1 MHYVEMAQKITAWEG
16 AIFGHFR
23 QVGLPLT
30 PSLVELHIQ
39 IVPQKTTFFI
49 QKYF

>member
-16 AIFGHFR
+16 AVFGHFR
-23 QVGLPLT
+23 QIGPLLT
-30 PSLVELHIQ
+30 PLLFELHIQ

-49 QKYF
+49 